1 MALSGPLWQK
11 AASFAAHAHRNQIRK
26 DNKTPYFAHPV
37 RVAFT
42 VRDVFGCEDQIALA
56 AAFLHDTIEDTTT
69 DYDDLAELFG
79 TRVADCVA
87 ALTKN
92 PTLPEPVRE
101 PAYDQGLAAAP
112 WQARLVKLA
121 DVYDNFH
128 DAIDTWGPTK
138 IPGKNYERAARALAL
153 AEGSAKDAGG
163 CVDRAIRAVREMVAA
178 ARK

>member
-11 AASFAAHAHRNQIRK
+11 AASFAAHAHRHQIRK

-42 VRDVFGCEDQIALA
+42 VRDVFRCEDEVAIA
-56 AAFLHDTIEDTTT
+56 AAFLHDTIEDTLT
-69 DYDDLAELFG
+69 DYDDLFEAFGAEIAG
-79 TRVADCVA
+79 CVA

-92 PTLPEPVRE
+92 PTMPEHERE
-101 PAYDQGLAAAP
+101 PAYDAGLARAP

-128 DAIDTWGPTK
+128 DAIDTWGSEK
-138 IPGKNYERAARALAL
+138 IPGKNFERASRALGL
-153 AEGSAKDAGG
+153 AEGGEKDAAG
-163 CVDRAIRAVREMVAA
+163 CIERAMRAVRAMVEA
-178 ARK
+178 ARR

>member
-1 MALSGPLWQK
+1 MALVGPIWQK

-26 DNKTPYFAHPV
+26 DNRTPYFAHCV

-42 VRDVFGCEDQIALA
+42 VRDVFACEDHVAIA

-69 DYDDLAELFG
+69 DYDDLAERFG
-79 TRVADCVA
+79 PEVADCVA

-92 PTLPEPVRE
+92 PTLPEHLRE
-101 PAYDQGLAAAP
+101 PAYDSGLAAAS

-128 DAIDTWGPTK
+128 DAIDTFGPEK
-138 IPGKNYERAARALAL
+138 IPGKNFERAARAMAL
-153 AEGSAKDAGG
+153 AEAGARDAAG
-163 CVDRAIRAVREMVAA
+163 CVERALRLVGEMVEAG
-178 ARK
+178 RR

>member
-1 MALSGPLWQK
+1 MARSGPIWQH
-11 AASFAAHAHRNQIRK
+11 AASFAAHAHRSQIRK

-42 VRDVFGCEDQIALA
+42 VREAFGCEDQTAIA

-69 DYDDLAELFG
+69 DYDDLFEHFG
-79 TRVADCVA
+79 KDVADCVA

-92 PTLPEPVRE
+92 PTLPEHLRE
-101 PAYDQGLAAAP
+101 PAYDAGLAAAS

-128 DAIDTWGPTK
+128 DAIDTWGAAK
-138 IPGKNYERAARALAL
+138 IPGKNFERAARALAL
-153 AEGSAKDAGG
+153 AEAGAKDGGG
-163 CVDRAIRAVREMVAA
+163 CVERAMAVIRGMVEG
-178 ARK
+178 ARR

>member
-1 MALSGPLWQK
+1 MALSGPVWQS

-26 DNKTPYFAHPV
+26 DNRTPYFAHPV

-42 VRDVFGCEDQIALA
+42 VRDVFGCEDAVAIA

-69 DYDDLAELFG
+69 DYDDLFERFGAE
-79 TRVADCVA
+79 VAGCVA

-92 PTLPEPVRE
+92 PTLPEHVRE
-101 PAYDQGLAAAP
+101 PAYDAGLAAAT

-138 IPGKNYERAARALAL
+138 IPGKNFERAARALAL
-153 AEGSAKDAGG
+153 AEAGAKDARG
-163 CVDRAIRAVREMVAA
+163 CVERAIAAVREMVEA
-178 ARK
+178 ARR